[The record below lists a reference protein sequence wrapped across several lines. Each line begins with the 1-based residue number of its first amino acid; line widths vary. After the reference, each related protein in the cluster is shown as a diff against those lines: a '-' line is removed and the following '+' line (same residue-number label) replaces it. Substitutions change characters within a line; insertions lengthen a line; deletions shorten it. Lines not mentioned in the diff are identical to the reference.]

1 MYTGVATFIDM
12 MVGIGAGNDDTTF
25 FNLHCHDLAGQ
36 GTHNAQTCTHTRSC
50 TRDVAFILL
59 MRATVSLSCLQVGL
73 VGGHISDLGDVM
85 RDWFGNAGKNSGSR
99 VIQGMSVWRPVSC
112 FLRTHFRGGVCAP
125 RRSEFGH
132 IGNLKV
138 SYGNSV
144 AQLICFIHCSVL
156 QVSCDIF
163 QFQHSTPK

>member
-1 MYTGVATFIDM
+1 MTPHSSIFIAMIWQDKARIM
-12 MVGIGAGNDDTTF
+12 RRHA
-25 FNLHCHDLAGQ
+25 
-36 GTHNAQTCTHTRSC
+36 HTRSC

-144 AQLICFIHCSVL
+144 AQLIWFIHGSVL
-156 QVSCDIF
+156 QVSCDIS